1 MGVSRALGVGL
12 GLGRELFMSS
22 EHWLLLFGE
31 TGGVGVC
38 VGQEGAGVRPE
49 VEGGYGSNTWLRKT
63 LRTSGLLSGLGGGGL
78 GGVFGGQLARS
89 FEHFCICS

>member
-49 VEGGYGSNTWLRKT
+49 VEGVMAATHGSEKHYAQ
-63 LRTSGLLSGLGGGGL
+63 
-78 GGVFGGQLARS
+78 VV
-89 FEHFCICS
+89 C